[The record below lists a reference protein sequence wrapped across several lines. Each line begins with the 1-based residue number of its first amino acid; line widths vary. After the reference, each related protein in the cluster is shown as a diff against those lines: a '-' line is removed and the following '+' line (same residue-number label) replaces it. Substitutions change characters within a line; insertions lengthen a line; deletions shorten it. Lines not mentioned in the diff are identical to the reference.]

1 MKLLLSGRAG
11 SRACDWSSYALLR
24 DNVQHFVEHGGPNE
38 HFSAL
43 HGIEGAVDDGR
54 CAVDAARLR
63 GEVLRAW
70 YALWAVP
77 PQDAAVSL
85 RTRAILTKSVD
96 EPTVQGTVQ
105 ARRAGWELPVEA
117 RGKAPLPVLAE
128 RFVTAVLALTES
140 AVDGEVLLIERA
152 GPPPHFRR
160 AMGARRSPGQTGP
173 TGNGS

>member
-11 SRACDWSSYALLR
+11 SCACDWSSYALLR
-24 DNVQHFVEHGGPNE
+24 DNVQHFVERGEPNE

-54 CAVDAARLR
+54 CAVEGARLR

-77 PQDAAVSL
+77 LEDAAVSL

-96 EPTVQGTVQ
+96 TPSVRGTVQ
-105 ARRAGWELPVEA
+105 ARQAGWELPVEA
-117 RGKAPLPVLAE
+117 RVKAPLPMLAKP
-128 RFVTAVLALTES
+128 FVAAVLALTES

-160 AMGARRSPGQTGP
+160 VTRAA
-173 TGNGS
+173 GSSS